1 MVTLRNHRACVVGS
15 RALTEQDAERI
26 QIIGQLLLQLG
37 VAGASGNA
45 LGNDKEWDKYIF
57 VQHFLPW
64 NGYNDG
70 YDGYETK
77 DAQFLSIES
86 CPEVLLMEARRIAE
100 DHHPAWDRL
109 KRGGRAMHTRN
120 VFQALGT
127 SLSPETMADLTIYCA
142 EESQARVVKGGTRT
156 AVEISRSYGIPTF
169 NLRFDSDFYELKT
182 TLEEMLEN

>member
-1 MVTLRNHRACVVGS
+1 MKLNLKNHRACVVGS
-15 RALTEQDAERI
+15 RTLTEQDAERI
-26 QIIGQLLLQLG
+26 QVIGKLLFLLG
-37 VAGASGNA
+37 VMGASGNA

-70 YDGYETK
+70 HETGN
-77 DAQFLSIES
+77 AQFLSLES
-86 CPEVLLMEARRIAE
+86 CPEALRMEAARIAE
-100 DHHPAWDRL
+100 EHHPAWDRL

-120 VFQALGT
+120 VFQALGVA
-127 SLSPETMADLTIYCA
+127 LSPETMADLTVYCA
-142 EESQARVVKGGTRT
+142 EESQARIVKGGTRT

-169 NLRFDSDFYELKT
+169 NLRFDKDFYELKA

>member
-1 MVTLRNHRACVVGS
+1 MGS
-15 RALTEQDAERI
+15 RTLTATDAARI
-26 QIIGQLLLQLG
+26 KVIGELLLALG
-37 VAGASGNA
+37 ICGASGNA

-70 YDGYETK
+70 YETK
-77 DAQFLSIES
+77 DAKMLSLEN
-86 CPEVLLMEARRIAE
+86 CPESLRMEAARIAE
-100 DHHPAWDRL
+100 EHHPAWDRL

-127 SLSPETMADLTIYCA
+127 ALSPETMADVTIYCA
-142 EESQARVVKGGTRT
+142 EESPARVVKGGTRT

-169 NLRFDSDFYELKT
+169 NLRFDSDFFELKA
-182 TLEEMLEN
+182 TLESLL

>member
-1 MVTLRNHRACVVGS
+1 MVKLKNHRACVVGS
-15 RALTEQDAERI
+15 RNIDELDRHRI
-26 QIIGQLLLQLG
+26 MVIGELLAKLG

-45 LGNDKEWDKYIF
+45 LGSDKEWDNYIF

-70 YDGYETK
+70 FETD
-77 DAQFLSIES
+77 DAQMLSIDT
-86 CPEVLLMEARRIAE
+86 CPEALLMEARRIAE
-100 DHHPAWDRL
+100 EHHPAWDHL

-127 SLSPETMADLTIYCA
+127 SLSPETMADLTIYTA
-142 EESQARVVKGGTRT
+142 GETPARVVKGGTRT

-169 NLRFDSDFYELKT
+169 NLRFTSDFEELKAI
-182 TLEEMLEN
+182 LEAMLEN